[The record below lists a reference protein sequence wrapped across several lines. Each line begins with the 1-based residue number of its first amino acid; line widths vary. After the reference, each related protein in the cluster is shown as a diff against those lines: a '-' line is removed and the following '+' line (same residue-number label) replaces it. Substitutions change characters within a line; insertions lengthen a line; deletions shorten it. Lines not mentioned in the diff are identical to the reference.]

1 MTLKKG
7 HLLLILI
14 QTATPIGAAV
24 FLLIMVYLCLLYGGM
39 KLVLTNN
46 IILFYLFFTQ
56 YFLFLGQ

>member
-24 FLLIMVYLCLLYGGM
+24 FVDFYVFVPSKWWYGISFD
-39 KLVLTNN
+39 K
-46 IILFYLFFTQ
+46 
-56 YFLFLGQ
+56 

>member
-24 FLLIMVYLCLLYGGM
+24 FVDFG
-39 KLVLTNN
+39 
-46 IILFYLFFTQ
+46 LFVPSLWWNEISFDK
-56 YFLFLGQ
+56 